1 MKKNTEMESFKTN
14 KDKFILDNG
23 NKICFMVMEYLFT
36 KTDRDMKV
44 SLKKTKRMDKECII
58 I

>member
-1 MKKNTEMESFKTN
+1 MESFKTN